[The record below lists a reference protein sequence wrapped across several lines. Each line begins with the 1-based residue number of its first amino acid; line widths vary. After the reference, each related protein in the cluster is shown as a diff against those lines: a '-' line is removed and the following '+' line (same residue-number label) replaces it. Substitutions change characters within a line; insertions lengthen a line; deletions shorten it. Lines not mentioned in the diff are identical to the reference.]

1 LLKGHSVC
9 KKKQNDV
16 GGMSREIVAERFSQV
31 LPIILSALWM
41 SIGQQ
46 SGAFLISVDQQAN
59 LFCNAD
65 ILPPIMV
72 KRFTIPNA
80 FISGQEG

>member
-16 GGMSREIVAERFSQV
+16 GGMSPEIVAERFSQV
-31 LPIILSALWM
+31 LPITLSALWM

-46 SGAFLISVDQQAN
+46 SGAFLISFDK
-59 LFCNAD
+59 
-65 ILPPIMV
+65 P
-72 KRFTIPNA
+72 FTIPNA